1 MNAWIIEG
9 SMTLFFANTQMS
21 QSVGFVTIE
30 EVTMAPT
37 ESTSAYKN
45 FVETFKS
52 PLECLSKRVMK
63 PRRRSIVDK
72 VTLWVDAGDAGHEWY
87 VRIVLIPAWE
97 NVIEMHMDVLL
108 SGTYERSRV
117 LQRLHI
123 SPICFAFF
131 IMLKTGICIHRECDR
146 HTSFIC
152 REIAP
157 IRLHPNPIHLEKKDR
172 RRATIFRLGKY
183 ILAWQHFRGNPI

>member
-1 MNAWIIEG
+1 
-9 SMTLFFANTQMS
+9 MTLFFANTQMS

-72 VTLWVDAGDAGHEWY
+72 VTL
-87 VRIVLIPAWE
+87 
-97 NVIEMHMDVLL
+97 
-108 SGTYERSRV
+108 
-117 LQRLHI
+117 
-123 SPICFAFF
+123 
-131 IMLKTGICIHRECDR
+131 
-146 HTSFIC
+146 
-152 REIAP
+152 
-157 IRLHPNPIHLEKKDR
+157 
-172 RRATIFRLGKY
+172 
-183 ILAWQHFRGNPI
+183 